1 MASKRYVLRSL
12 RPLRLIATLLGFVTA
27 LYLELSIRSAGDAIE
42 RAILIAGGL
51 VMAWST
57 YSILRSDRNF
67 REGRV
72 VFEVDDD
79 SIVVT
84 PSAAWPRPR
93 RLPHVAIA
101 SVSVRRR
108 GENVSL
114 QLRRRGGKSLQL
126 RVDPATCDYILSR
139 IPSDIPVRRVD
150 VPIARAVKLPAS
162 S

>member
-12 RPLRLIATLLGFVTA
+12 RPLRLIATAV
-27 LYLELSIRSAGDAIE
+27 YLELSFRSSGDAIE

-114 QLRRRGGKSLQL
+114 QLRRRGGKSFQV

-150 VPIARAVKLPAS
+150 VPTARAMKLPAS
-162 S
+162 T